1 MEPPVVASGIPD
13 VTQMLASS
21 TSSVALP
28 PSSHRHPHPMSTGTH
43 PGHSRNRA
51 CGATCGIAGD
61 GAWST
66 DTSTER

>member
-13 VTQMLASS
+13 MTQMLTSS

-28 PSSHRHPHPMSTGTH
+28 PSSHWHPHPI
-43 PGHSRNRA
+43 RNRA
-51 CGATCGIAGD
+51 CGAMCGTAGD

-66 DTSTER
+66 DTSIER